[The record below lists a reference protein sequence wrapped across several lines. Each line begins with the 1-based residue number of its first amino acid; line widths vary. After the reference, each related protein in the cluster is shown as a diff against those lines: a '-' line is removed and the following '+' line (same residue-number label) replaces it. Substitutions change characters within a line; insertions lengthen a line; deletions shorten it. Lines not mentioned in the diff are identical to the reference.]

1 MRRLLLFVLMFAG
14 VLLVPAT
21 AAEAHPLG
29 NFSVNQLAAL
39 SFTPSDVTV
48 AVTVDF
54 AELPTLQESL
64 DAAAECD
71 AFRSSFA
78 VRVDGSPLAFS
89 VASPSLVYSPGSGGL
104 RTSRLTCTLAAP
116 APLDRQVSV
125 DVATHYRDD
134 RVGWR
139 ELTAVATGVHLV
151 DSPLPT
157 GSRTDGL
164 RTYPD
169 DLLSSPPDVRTAHL
183 SVAPGGASSPPA
195 SPSSPSSLSSPTSLS
210 SLPWWLSRA
219 DAALRGF
226 VGSRSLTPWVGFLAV
241 LLALVLG
248 GAHAA
253 LPGHGKT
260 VMAAYLAGRQGRPRD
275 ALAVGATVT
284 LTHTGGVLAL
294 GLLLTSV
301 AGLAG
306 ETVLAWLG
314 VVSGL
319 LVAAV
324 GVGMLRNR
332 RLTTAHSHA
341 HSHSHSHS
349 HGFAADRSHSHDDGF
364 AAGHSHSHDHGSGAG
379 HSHSHDHG
387 FAAGHSHSHAPGR
400 PSRWAI
406 VGMGVAGG
414 LVPSPSALVVLLGAI
429 SLGRTWFG
437 ILLVLAYGAGMAAV
451 LTAAGLLLIRIRDR
465 WRRPTRLRLPAR
477 LAAWAPNG
485 TAALV
490 LIVGSALAIRSLVTL

>member
-1 MRRLLLFVLMFAG
+1 MKRLLLFVVTFAG

-21 AAEAHPLG
+21 AAQAHPLG

-39 SFTPSDVTV
+39 TFTPSQVSV

-64 DAAAECD
+64 TAPAECD
-71 AFRSSFA
+71 TFLHGFA
-78 VRVDGSPLAFS
+78 VRVDGSSLTFS
-89 VASPSLVYSPGSGGL
+89 VFSPSLVYSEGSGGL
-104 RTSRLTCTLAAP
+104 RTSRLSCTLSAP
-116 APLDRQVSV
+116 APLDRSVSV
-125 DVATHYRDD
+125 DVASHYRDD

-139 ELTAVATGVHLV
+139 ELTAVASGVHLV

-157 GSRTDGL
+157 SSRTDGL

-169 DLLSSPPDVRTAHL
+169 DLLSSPPDVRAAHL
-183 SVAPGGASSPPA
+183 SVAPGGSTDAAPGA
-195 SPSSPSSLSSPTSLS
+195 GVSPSLPSWPA
-210 SLPWWLSRA
+210 RA
-219 DAALRGF
+219 ETALRGF
-226 VGSRSLTPWVGFLAV
+226 VGSRSLTPWVGLLAV

-260 VMAAYLAGRQGRPRD
+260 VMAAYLAGRRGRPRD

-294 GLLLTSV
+294 GLLLTTV

-306 ETVLAWLG
+306 ETVLGWLG
-314 VVSGL
+314 VVSGV

-324 GVGMLRNR
+324 GVGMLRSR
-332 RLTTAHSHA
+332 SAHSH
-341 HSHSHSHS
+341 
-349 HGFAADRSHSHDDGF
+349 GPSHSHDHAGSH
-364 AAGHSHSHDHGSGAG
+364 GHSHSHDHAGSHG
-379 HSHSHDHG
+379 HSHSHDHAG
-387 FAAGHSHSHAPGR
+387 SLSHDHDHAAVPGHSHSHGLDR

-429 SLGRTWFG
+429 GLGRTWFG
-437 ILLVLAYGAGMAAV
+437 VLLVLAYGAGMAAV

-465 WRRPTRLRLPAR
+465 WRWPARLRVASRLAPR

-490 LIVGSALAIRSLVTL
+490 LVVGSTLAIRSLVTL